1 MDIQAAVFAAGGV
14 LAGTLAKGA
23 LLLAVAALFS
33 FCLRRR
39 ASASVRHVVWHLAFV
54 GLLVL
59 PLVAALGPTFRLPGL
74 PFNAAS
80 APPALRATASPQ
92 AAPALAQTGPESQV
106 ADGADLP
113 ATWVENAAPSPG
125 NSAPPAWLTALLLAW
140 ALGAAALLARLG
152 DGLMRIARLSRRADA
167 VDDQG
172 WHALAGDISDR
183 LGLRRKVVL
192 RCHRD
197 IEMPMT
203 FGIRRPVILL
213 PAAAADWPIGKR
225 RLVLL
230 HELAH
235 VRRGDALT
243 QLIMQIA
250 RALHWPNPLAWAGA
264 RRFLLTRE
272 QACDDRVISAGARP
286 SDYAGQLVEVARGL
300 KRASAFAATPAMAE
314 PSELRTRIQS
324 ILDEHRR
331 RRGLSRSGT
340 VAMTALALAIVVP
353 LASLRPA
360 AAATAQSDSS
370 AGIAQRQAAEQPARA
385 ITAARE
391 QAEAERD
398 KARAKAEAQRE
409 IAVAQR
415 EYAVAARE
423 KAAEKRAKAEA
434 KRAAAHYHHAT
445 DPQTQ
450 IQERAVFALSQLPA
464 KQSVP
469 RLIEIAKS
477 NGNEAVREKAV
488 FWLGQ
493 IGSPKAVA
501 FLNKFI
507 ASDAPLEL
515 REKALFGIS
524 QLPKNSVPLLIKVA
538 KHGSNQGL
546 RERAIFWLGQSQD
559 PRAAQALMDIVQGRS
574 K

>member
-1 MDIQAAVFAAGGV
+1 MDTHAAILAGGL
-14 LAGTLAKGA
+14 LAGILAKGA
-23 LLLAVAALFS
+23 LLLAVAAVVS

-39 ASASVRHVVWHLAFV
+39 ASAAVRHAIWHFAFV

-59 PLVAALGPTFRLPGL
+59 PLIVALGPTLPL
-74 PFNAAS
+74 PNLHLAPAS
-80 APPALRATASPQ
+80 MPSVTPTALSQQ
-92 AAPALAQTGPESQV
+92 AAPV
-106 ADGADLP
+106 
-113 ATWVENAAPSPG
+113 AAPSADPPAMADVAAVSAG
-125 NSAPPAWLTALLLAW
+125 NISPSTDVAAPPVWLIALLLAW

-152 DGLMRIARLSRRADA
+152 YGLTRIARLSRRADA
-167 VDDQG
+167 VDDANWQ
-172 WHALAGDISDR
+172 ALAGEIAGQ
-183 LGLRRKVVL
+183 LGLRRKVAL

-203 FGIRRPVILL
+203 FGVRRPVILL
-213 PAAAADWPIGKR
+213 PATAADWPADKR

-243 QLIMQIA
+243 QLVMQIA

-300 KRASAFAATPAMAE
+300 RDASAFAATPAMAE

-331 RRGLSRSGT
+331 RRGLSRPGT
-340 VAMTALALAIVVP
+340 VAMAALALAIVLP

-360 AAATAQSDSS
+360 AAATDQMTATPTAKQDSNEEAKAAQ
-370 AGIAQRQAAEQPARA
+370 AVTRAATQLEKAR
-385 ITAARE
+385 IAARR
-391 QAEAERD
+391 QH
-398 KARAKAEAQRE
+398 
-409 IAVAQR
+409 
-415 EYAVAARE
+415 E
-423 KAAEKRAKAEA
+423 KAAEMRARMAA
-434 KRAAAHYHHAT
+434 KRAADAHDSD

-450 IQERAVFALSQLPA
+450 LQKQAVFALSRLPA
-464 KQSVP
+464 KEAVP

-477 NGNEAVREKAV
+477 NGNEEVRGDAV
-488 FWLGQ
+488 FWLGR
-493 IGSPKAVA
+493 IGNAKAVA
-501 FLNKFI
+501 FLNKLL
-507 ASDAPLEL
+507 ASDAPLKL

-524 QLPKNSVPLLIKVA
+524 QLPKDSVPLLIKVA
-538 KHGSNQGL
+538 MHGSDQGL
-546 RERAIFWLGQSQD
+546 REKAIFWLGQSHD
-559 PRAAQALMDIVQGRS
+559 PRAAQALMDIVQGQS